1 VTDVHLTDVP
11 LSGVT
16 ATALAVARV
25 RAHESTRPDGLFVDP
40 YAAAFAA
47 AASPPDRSGESRERA
62 AVRRALAFQV
72 VVRTRFFDDY
82 LLDACAHGCRQV
94 VLLAAG
100 LDTRAFRLD
109 WPAGVRLFELDLP
122 DVQRFK
128 AAVLATGA
136 AAPRCERTVLS
147 GDLRDD
153 WSTTLVAAGF
163 EPNVATAWLAE
174 GLLVYLTADDA
185 AHVLTEVGTVSAPGS
200 RLALERGAGA
210 RSLRDRDAA
219 NEVTSLWHGG
229 LGSDPVTWLDAN
241 GWHARAHDL
250 AEVAASYGRPTAKP
264 TRSGFVTAVRQRE
277 GVARI
282 RRSASTTRC
291 GSSEGRVAAPASSRC
306 AVISSR

>member
-1 VTDVHLTDVP
+1 MTDVP
-11 LSGVT
+11 LTGVG

-25 RAHESTRPDGLFVDP
+25 RAHESARHDGLFVDP

-47 AASPPDRSGESRERA
+47 TASPPDRSGESPERA

-72 VVRTRFFDDY
+72 VIRTRFFDDY
-82 LLDACAHGCRQV
+82 LLDACANGCRQV

-109 WPAGVRLFELDLP
+109 WPGDVRLFELDLP

-128 AAVLATGA
+128 ADVLATSA

-147 GDLRDD
+147 ADLRDD
-153 WSTTLVAAGF
+153 WSTALVAAGF
-163 EPNVATAWLAE
+163 EPSGATAWLAE

-210 RSLRDRDAA
+210 CSLRDRDAA
-219 NEVTSLWHGG
+219 TEVTSLWQGG

-241 GWHARAHDL
+241 GWHSRAHDL
-250 AEVAASYGRPTAKP
+250 TEVAASYGRPTARP
-264 TRSGFVTAVRQRE
+264 TRSGFVTA
-277 GVARI
+277 I
-282 RRSASTTRC
+282 RRGWR
-291 GSSEGRVAAPASSRC
+291 GSGGRRAPRDAVRARAGSRRRRP
-306 AVISSR
+306 AGAR